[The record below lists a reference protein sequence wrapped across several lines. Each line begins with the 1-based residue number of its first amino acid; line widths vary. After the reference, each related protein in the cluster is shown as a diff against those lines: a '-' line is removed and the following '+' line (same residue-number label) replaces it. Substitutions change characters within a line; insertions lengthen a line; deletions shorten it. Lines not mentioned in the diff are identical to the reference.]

1 MHLLRDPHGGSDEHA
16 ISRRTQPRRARR
28 AVGAARKLSGKD
40 EALLVATACSR
51 PAPGR
56 ARRTLKLLAG
66 EMIEL
71 TGHGDISCE
80 TVRRRLAE
88 NGLEPWRAVKIAG
101 RRTNTDFAA
110 CMRDLVDIHYPDAL
124 LIRVVPDN
132 LSTHS
137 AGALYDA
144 FPASEAR
151 RVLRHLEFHHP
162 PNTQELRR
170 AWPNK
175 AS

>member
-1 MHLLRDPHGGSDEHA
+1 
-16 ISRRTQPRRARR
+16 
-28 AVGAARKLSGKD
+28 
-40 EALLVATACSR
+40 
-51 PAPGR
+51 
-56 ARRTLKLLAG
+56 
-66 EMIEL
+66 MIEL

-80 TVRRRLAE
+80 TVRQRLAE

-110 CMRDLVDIHYPDAL
+110 CMRDLVDIHCPDAL

-137 AGALYDA
+137 ASALYDA

-151 RVLRHLEFHHP
+151 RMLRHLEFHHTP
-162 PNTQELRR
+162 KHAKNSVAPGQTKRPNYRAATPSRAAPLRVPGSAR
-170 AWPNK
+170 PVRERSAWDRV
-175 AS
+175 SR